1 LDTFPSGVWRLKKY
15 HWSIKFVFVIFSI
28 LWGFATLI
36 GIAVLWVSI
45 SYNPDYPE
53 VARITSPDGM
63 YDAVL
68 VTDNSEQDG
77 MLMYI
82 TTVGDSITTRRKMQL
97 EADRV
102 RDISMKWLQ
111 SNLLEVRYKAMR
123 INHFRNVYYHTSDET
138 VIYHVIEIAL
148 VKADQD
154 VIKPPGA
161 Y

>member
-1 LDTFPSGVWRLKKY
+1 MKY
-15 HWSIKFVFVIFSI
+15 HWSIKFIFVIFSI
-28 LWGFATLI
+28 LWGLATLL
-36 GIAVLWVSI
+36 GVAFLWLSI

-68 VTDNSEQDG
+68 VEDNSEQDG
-77 MLMYI
+77 MMMYI
-82 TTVGDSITTRRKMQL
+82 TTVGDSFTTPGKMQL
-97 EADRV
+97 HARRV
-102 RDISMKWLQ
+102 RDLSMKWLQ
-111 SNLLEVRYKAMR
+111 PDLLEVRYKAM
-123 INHFRNVYYHTSDET
+123 IISQFNNVYFHTSDET
-138 VIYHVIEIAL
+138 VLYHAIEISL